1 MILGE
6 KKVVE
11 YMPNAIK
18 RRHEYGMI
26 NIIMGRVAYAFGFV
40 ALLCVWAARDSE
52 GRRKFTGSNLDIAG
66 LWHVPVI
73 DEDTV

>member
-1 MILGE
+1 
-6 KKVVE
+6 
-11 YMPNAIK
+11 
-18 RRHEYGMI
+18 MI

-52 GRRKFTGSNLDIAG
+52 GRTKFTGSNLEIEG